1 MHRRWKPD
9 AKADRSASVP
19 ACNLFN
25 QKPCEGKR
33 DAGAPITLQSRP
45 KPLAVFDRGE
55 EGLDHFRIEVIAVG
69 AVQLVQPESIPRV
82 VCIAPQVT
90 HVFHEDEHL
99 GELGLC
105 KVRLL
110 RDLAQYRRAR
120 FRMVLESI
128 NQRVALSRSEAYS
141 RIRD

>member
-55 EGLDHFRIEVIAVG
+55 EGLDHFRIEVIAVE

-82 VCIAPQVT
+82 VCIAAQVA
-90 HVFHEDEHL
+90 HVFHQDKHRR
-99 GELGLC
+99 ELSLLEL
-105 KVRLL
+105 RLL
-110 RDLAQYRRAR
+110 SYLAQYGRPR
-120 FRMVLESI
+120 FRLVL
-128 NQRVALSRSEAYS
+128 
-141 RIRD
+141 